1 MILYG
6 LDTNI
11 LVRLLVN
18 DDENQRTVA
27 LEFAAGL
34 GRDYSAFVSLLTVV
48 ELDWALRSRLGFRRQ
63 DTVRAVELL
72 LRSRGVVFEHHAL
85 VVKAL
90 RLVADENA
98 DLADALIAARA
109 LEEGCIA
116 VKTFDKKA
124 AARVPGMEL
133 LA

>member
-1 MILYG
+1 MMLYG

-18 DDENQRTVA
+18 DDPQQRRAA
-27 LEFAAGL
+27 LEFAEGL
-34 GRDYSAFVSLLTVV
+34 GRDYSAFVSLLTIV
-48 ELDWALRSRLGFRRQ
+48 ELDWALRSQLGFGRQ
-63 DTVRAVELL
+63 DTVRALGQL
-72 LRSRGVVFEHHAL
+72 LRSRGLIFEHHAL

-90 RLVADENA
+90 RLVAEDNA

-109 LEEGCIA
+109 LEAGCIC